1 MKLGSFVTGI
11 VLLVLFTVLLLTAQ
25 QPLPVPPPPNTVG
38 NQYPYVT
45 TVTIQTTQIVTTV
58 FSIKFLRIVDSGE
71 VNLIPLRT
79 NYSSSHITNLPYAA
93 P

>member
-1 MKLGSFVTGI
+1 MRSWVFMMSAITLCAAIYFVD
-11 VLLVLFTVLLLTAQ
+11 AQ
-25 QPLPVPPPPNTVG
+25 QPLPVPTPPNTVG